1 MEPLKWRDDYAINNE
16 LIDRQHRELFARVNT
31 FLAACALN
39 KHADEIGELFMFLES
54 YTIVHFMTE
63 EQIQRESG
71 YPDYGEHLKMHHGF
85 IDTLRFLRERFESG
99 GPTPG
104 ILREMQTFVSNW
116 LVQHVT
122 LEDKALGK
130 HLQNKPKRNQPSND
144 TTVPIQDR
152 IRPL

>member
-1 MEPLKWRDDYAINNE
+1 MQPLQWRDEYLIHE
-16 LIDRQHRELFARVNT
+16 PVIDRQHRELFQRVND
-31 FLAACALN
+31 FLAACAVN

-54 YTIVHFMTE
+54 YTVVHFMTE
-63 EQIQRESG
+63 EQIQRETA

-85 IDTLRFLRERFESG
+85 IDTLRFLRERFEAA

-104 ILREMQTFVSNW
+104 ILREMQTFATNW

-122 LEDKALGK
+122 IEDRALGK
-130 HLQNKPKRNQPSND
+130 HLQQKPRKEPTAD
-144 TTVPIQDR
+144 TTAPIQDR

>member
-1 MEPLKWRDDYAINNE
+1 MEPLKWRDDYAIDE
-16 LIDRQHRELFARVNT
+16 PLIDRQHRELFARVNA
-31 FLAACALN
+31 FLAACDLR
-39 KHADEIGELFMFLES
+39 KDIDELSELFMFLES

-63 EQIQRESG
+63 EQVQRESG

-85 IDTLRFLRERFESG
+85 IDTLRFLRERFETS

-104 ILREMQTFVSNW
+104 ILREMQTFVSRW

-122 LEDKALGK
+122 IEDKALGK
-130 HLQNKPKRNQPSND
+130 HLRTKPKRNQSSDD
-144 TTVPIQDR
+144 TTAPIQDR